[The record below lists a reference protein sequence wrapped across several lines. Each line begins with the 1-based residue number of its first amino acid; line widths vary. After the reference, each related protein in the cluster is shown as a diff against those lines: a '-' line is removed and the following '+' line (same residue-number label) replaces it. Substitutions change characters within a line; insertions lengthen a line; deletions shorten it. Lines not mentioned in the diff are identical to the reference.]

1 MRLPQETE
9 RYVFRILAVKAVLS
23 NPNQY
28 GYDLP
33 KGWGYQEL
41 RLDRVNVSLS
51 RPVPIQTI
59 AAAAGTTYREI
70 KRLNPVFR
78 SDDIPAGNHEIKLPM
93 GAGKVFEQNFRSGN
107 AAPGGAASTE
117 SPSAQRQ
124 DAPVPAAPAVTAAP
138 AAKAESA
145 GPQHKTRG
153 KVYVVRKGDSLSAIA
168 RHYDISTKELKA
180 ANKLRSDDLTPG
192 QKLRIP

>member
-1 MRLPQETE
+1 M
-9 RYVFRILAVKAVLS
+9 LS

-70 KRLNPVFR
+70 KRLNPIFR
-78 SDDIPAGNHEIKLPM
+78 SDDIPAGNHEIKLPP
-93 GAGKVFEQNFRSGN
+93 GTGKVFERNFRSGN
-107 AAPGGAASTE
+107 VAPGAAASPE
-117 SPSAQRQ
+117 SPMAQRE
-124 DAPVPAAPAVTAAP
+124 DAPAPAETATP
-138 AAKAESA
+138 PAKAESA
-145 GPQHKTRG
+145 KPQHKTRE